1 MTSKSKQKDVLPLKG
16 SVMNYRKFDLE
27 ERLFDFG
34 VLIIEASERL
44 PKTAAGKHLADQLLR
59 SGTAP
64 ALVYGEAQ
72 AAESKKDFVHKMKI
86 VLKELRET
94 SINLRVLLKAN
105 MLTDEPL
112 LSESRQLVAIFQ
124 KSIDTAKGG
133 ET

>member
-1 MTSKSKQKDVLPLKG
+1 
-16 SVMNYRKFDLE
+16 MNFRKFDLE
-27 ERLFDFG
+27 ERLIDFG
-34 VLIIEASERL
+34 VLIIEASEKL
-44 PKTAAGKHLADQLLR
+44 PKTAAGKHLSDQLLR

-86 VLKELRET
+86 ALKELRET
-94 SINLRVLLKAN
+94 SINLRMLLKAN

-124 KSIDTAKGG
+124 KSIDTAKGAAA
-133 ET
+133 